1 MTEPSIWDFATAGL
15 VSGSLMAAGHYLPWR
30 VWLGRDLPRLAA
42 YAWGVGGIVTG
53 FALVAPMWATALLLC
68 AVLSAGIV
76 TLLAWGI
83 DAATRLWQRA
93 HTAEGTINA
102 VERLGS

>member
-1 MTEPSIWDFATAGL
+1 MELNFSDFLVAGL

-42 YAWGVGGIVTG
+42 YAWGVGGIVLG
-53 FALVAPMWATALLLC
+53 FALVAPLWATWLLLITVC
-68 AVLSAGIV
+68 AAGGV
-76 TLLAWGI
+76 TLLAWAI
-83 DAATRLWQRA
+83 DAATRLLQRA
-93 HTAEGTINA
+93 HLAEGTVDV